1 MTSETIGRN
10 LAVLRREALRTQEEV
25 AKYLGI
31 SEPMVSSYERG
42 KIKLPL
48 IAAYKLANLFGCQI
62 EDFLKGV
69 DENAGQT
76 GNA

>member
-10 LAVLRREALRTQEEV
+10 LTVLRREALRTQEEV

-48 IAAYKLANLFGCQI
+48 IVAYKLANLFGCQI

>member
-1 MTSETIGRN
+1 MQSEIIGRN
-10 LAVLRREALRTQEEV
+10 LVVLRREALRTQQEV
-25 AKYLGI
+25 AEYLGV

-48 IAAYKLANLFGCQI
+48 IVAYKLATLFGCQI

-69 DENAGQT
+69 DEDECG
-76 GNA
+76 GES